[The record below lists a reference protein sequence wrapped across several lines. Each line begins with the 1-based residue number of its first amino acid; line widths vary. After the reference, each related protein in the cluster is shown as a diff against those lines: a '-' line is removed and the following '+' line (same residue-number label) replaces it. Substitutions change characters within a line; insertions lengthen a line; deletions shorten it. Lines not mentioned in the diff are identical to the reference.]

1 MPFRFLSPYF
11 HSVAEPIE
19 AYFFWYLDRLPKAKS
34 GKKKLGK
41 KSSEKKVWHFYS
53 EFSMTALRGE
63 ADPIEDQRRVY
74 ERDQI
79 GFIPK

>member
-53 EFSMTALRGE
+53 EFSMTALPGRHSFK
-63 ADPIEDQRRVY
+63 RRKAP
-74 ERDQI
+74 RKI
-79 GFIPK
+79 WRRA